1 MILQVTALFS
11 LALPLAHAA
20 ETILGVY
27 IFSRHGDRTPK
38 ALPPANLTDLG
49 YQEIYTSGL
58 NFRNRYVSS
67 SASAKIVG
75 INADIVKQSQIT
87 VQAPADTVLMNSA
100 MGFLQGLYPPVGS
113 SVATETLRN
122 GSQVQA
128 PMNGYQLIPIQ
139 AVSGGAGTGS
149 EDSAWLQGA
158 SNCAKAQT
166 SSNQYFSTQ
175 EYKDRI
181 SSTNEFYKTLSPL
194 VSGTFNQKDINYANA
209 YSVFDVLNVAS
220 IHNVTVEP
228 SHLFTPDVLFQ
239 ARTLSDIHEYNL
251 AFNATDPIRAIAG
264 ATLAAEI
271 VQQLNTT
278 ITSRGKN
285 KINIQFGAYASFQS
299 FFGLAQLPAAN
310 PDFYGIPDYA
320 ASMTFELFTTGT
332 ASPFPATADIM
343 VRFLFNNGTAA
354 NSSELVAYPLFGQSK
369 FTLPW
374 SSFADGMSKFAIGSQ
389 QAWCHACGN
398 TTGVCAASA
407 SARAGSASNSPSPSA
422 SSSSSHAGMSPAVG
436 GVIGAMVTL
445 VVMLVMEAL
454 ALLIGGLRLVKKKRS
469 GKIEDSIVTEG
480 KS

>member
-1 MILQVTALFS
+1 MILQVIALFS
-11 LALPLAHAA
+11 LTLPLAHAA

-38 ALPPANLTDLG
+38 ALPPANLTVLG
-49 YQEIYTSGL
+49 YQEIYNSGL

-75 INADIVKQSQIT
+75 INTDIVKQSQIT

-113 SVATETLRN
+113 SVITETLRN
-122 GSQVQA
+122 GSKVQA

-175 EYKDRI
+175 EYKDRV
-181 SSTNEFYKTLSPL
+181 SSTDEFYKTLSLL
-194 VSGTFNQKDINYANA
+194 VSGTFSQKNTNYANA

-220 IHNVTVEP
+220 IHNATVEP

-239 ARTLSDIHEYNL
+239 ARTLADIHEYNL

-278 ITSRGKN
+278 ITSGGKN
-285 KINIQFGAYASFQS
+285 KINVQFGAYASFQS

-332 ASPFPATADIM
+332 AS
-343 VRFLFNNGTAA
+343 
-354 NSSELVAYPLFGQSK
+354 
-369 FTLPW
+369 
-374 SSFADGMSKFAIGSQ
+374 
-389 QAWCHACGN
+389 
-398 TTGVCAASA
+398 
-407 SARAGSASNSPSPSA
+407 
-422 SSSSSHAGMSPAVG
+422 
-436 GVIGAMVTL
+436 
-445 VVMLVMEAL
+445 
-454 ALLIGGLRLVKKKRS
+454 
-469 GKIEDSIVTEG
+469 
-480 KS
+480 